1 MADLSAKPGAGHR
14 RHGYVRGPDH
24 RLQTPLRLRDCAAR
38 SQRSRLDQRDN
49 QPDSGVGCSSDN
61 RSVSLG
67 WSSGLYNPGS
77 RSDLRCSRNTPIARH
92 GDPGQAYRTSF
103 ALAEWLCRTADRID
117 PARVFGPHHCLGR
130 GTSAPDSNFLCRLL
144 QLRQN
149 ASFIEQG
156 CADFSSDSTDR
167 NHSFTPDPRRASPS
181 LRPDLSF
188 RYTQAAREEIDD
200 GGHIEPA
207 FACVRGHAVFEFSDD
222 IVELNGVGYWLKTG
236 LGLRRDIAPL
246 SAIAPPRVERDCV
259 TGTASTASQRPCR
272 GGKLF

>member
-1 MADLSAKPGAGHR
+1 MNISLSQLLEESFQIAWEYRNGRELVDLVGDG
-14 RHGYVRGPDH
+14 
-24 RLQTPLRLRDCAAR
+24 LRLRDAR
-38 SQRSRLDQRDN
+38 QVAYDDVLRAGNLLATMHRRECLDHIIVSGEAHLRL
-49 QPDSGVGCSSDN
+49 
-61 RSVSLG
+61 
-67 WSSGLYNPGS
+67 
-77 RSDLRCSRNTPIARH
+77 
-92 GDPGQAYRTSF
+92 
-103 ALAEWLCRTADRID
+103 
-117 PARVFGPHHCLGR
+117 
-130 GTSAPDSNFLCRLL
+130 DSNFLCRLL

-167 NHSFTPDPRRASPS
+167 NHSFTLDPRRASPS

-272 GGKLF
+272 GGKLFTVPPLEPKSHRIIIS

>member
-1 MADLSAKPGAGHR
+1 LP
-14 RHGYVRGPDH
+14 
-24 RLQTPLRLRDCAAR
+24 TDCT
-38 SQRSRLDQRDN
+38 
-49 QPDSGVGCSSDN
+49 
-61 RSVSLG
+61 
-67 WSSGLYNPGS
+67 GL
-77 RSDLRCSRNTPIARH
+77 T
-92 GDPGQAYRTSF
+92 
-103 ALAEWLCRTADRID
+103 LAEWLCRTADRID

-167 NHSFTPDPRRASPS
+167 NHSFTLDPRRASPS

-207 FACVRGHAVFEFSDD
+207 FAFVRGHAVFEFSDD
-222 IVELNGVGYWLKTG
+222 IVESNAVGYWLKTSLACG
-236 LGLRRDIAPL
+236 RISPPCPQSRRL
-246 SAIAPPRVERDCV
+246 ESSAIASPEQVNRSSETLPRRQIIYCSAAGTKVPPHYCLLNSG
-259 TGTASTASQRPCR
+259 GTSCFPNVLQ
-272 GGKLF
+272 